1 METQICVKKLTIYFL
16 KKIKSAINLKLTSFC
31 NLENK
36 IAIKMEML
44 WKTHYWAFHC
54 SSFKHVEVRRE
65 KILEPYIGNQTRP
78 FCFFIFFYFYFF
90 YFNKQ
95 QIKYKLK
102 VTKERKTTKQK
113 QQQQQQQQKKH
124 QLRGEQQAKSK

>member
-1 METQICVKKLTIYFL
+1 MGEERVS
-16 KKIKSAINLKLTSFC
+16 KIP
-31 NLENK
+31 E
-36 IAIKMEML
+36 
-44 WKTHYWAFHC
+44 Y
-54 SSFKHVEVRRE
+54 
-65 KILEPYIGNQTRP
+65 
-78 FCFFIFFYFYFF
+78 FFILF

-113 QQQQQQQQKKH
+113 QQQQQQKKH